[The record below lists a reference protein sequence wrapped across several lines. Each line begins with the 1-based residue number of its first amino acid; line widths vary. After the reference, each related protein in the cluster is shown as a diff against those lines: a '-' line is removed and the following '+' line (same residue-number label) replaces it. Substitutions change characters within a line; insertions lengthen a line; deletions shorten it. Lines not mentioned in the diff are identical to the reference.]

1 MSWRRKG
8 ISQNAYRIDRD
19 LQLKGRRNWA
29 VGKGLFEPGHRLSLR
44 RQMTQCGVESAGA
57 FGLLAVRISVSVGAT
72 TWHRGRRHRRLFYCK
87 RETSTA
93 EAPDTRSTSRFE
105 ISRRTHCQ
113 RLRASVRV
121 HRRITCCN
129 LDVLCTSGRA
139 PEAPPRRHCVASAR
153 VEIPGPG
160 ASLRVSLPLRP
171 RCDISVSSHHPK
183 IPPMHGP

>member
-129 LDVLCTSGRA
+129 LDVLCTSGRVLA
-139 PEAPPRRHCVASAR
+139 REPACASLFRCV
-153 VEIPGPG
+153 PG
-160 ASLRVSLPLRP
+160 AISQSRPIIPKYP
-171 RCDISVSSHHPK
+171 RCMGHDHDMSLSAGLIE
-183 IPPMHGP
+183 